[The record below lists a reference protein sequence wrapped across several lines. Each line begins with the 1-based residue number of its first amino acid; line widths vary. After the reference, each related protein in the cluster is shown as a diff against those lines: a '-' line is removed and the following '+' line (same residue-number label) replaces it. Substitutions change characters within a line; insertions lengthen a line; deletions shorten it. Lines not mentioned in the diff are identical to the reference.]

1 MYALIISPTKFYEIR
16 HYADHSFET
25 EYGVNTWF
33 PIKTFDEISLLVGY
47 DKWSTNKLNSIG
59 CYYANPKNDNCKE
72 IRGSIVIVTD
82 NDNQTF
88 NSNII
93 DDIIGKYDWLVNEL
107 DQLKK

>member
-16 HYADHSFET
+16 HYTDHSYET
-25 EYGVNTWF
+25 EYSVNAWF
-33 PIKTFDEISLLVGY
+33 PIMTNDGSSLLLGY
-47 DKWSTNKLNSIG
+47 NKESTSAINSIG
-59 CYYANPKNDNCKE
+59 CHYVNHKNDNCKE

-93 DDIIGKYDWLVNEL
+93 DDIIGKYDWLAGEL